1 MARTPAILLVE
12 DNPDDALLVSKAAQA
27 TLAGIPVS
35 IVTNGAEAIR
45 YLQGDGPYAERALH
59 PFPDIILLDL
69 NLPLMN
75 GFEVLHWIRSQAG
88 LKRLPVIVLSGSL
101 LPEDTQRAYEAGA
114 NSYLVK
120 PVDLSGMLQTIKN
133 MGDFWLRG
141 TRLPDATD

>member
-12 DNPDDALLVSKAAQA
+12 DNPDDALLVAKAAQA

-35 IVTNGAEAIR
+35 LVTNGPEAIR
-45 YLQGDGPYAERALH
+45 YLQGEGTYADRTLY

-69 NLPLMN
+69 RLPLMN
-75 GFEVLHWIRSQAG
+75 GIDVLHWIRSQAG
-88 LKRLPVIVLSGSL
+88 LKRLPVIVLSGST

-120 PVDLSGMLQTIKN
+120 PVDFTGMLRTMKD

-141 TRLPDATD
+141 TRLPDASA